1 MQSNKGKSSLP
12 SNTPLANPPAHHNAV
27 TPSHSGNVQPPIL
40 ASRGRGGR
48 SSAPR
53 GKGRGVGRGS
63 HPDHT
68 QPPTAAA
75 GQQTP
80 TAAGQQFTTAAAQ
93 QCTAAAVQEPFGAAA
108 GGQQPPVQL
117 SFAAADA
124 QGSVIEEIQHFWN
137 EAERVASLFDNQVG
151 VQPQHEEIIV
161 TQPEVDMTLDLESQS
176 ATQVANSRPTPKR
189 TKKSSTVATT
199 SNHPRTRSRT
209 TLKCQFS
216 NTIDKPLNLD

>member
-1 MQSNKGKSSLP
+1 MDPIGEGDY
-12 SNTPLANPPAHHNAV
+12 NTLVLNNLLLLLFD
-27 TPSHSGNVQPPIL
+27 Q
-40 ASRGRGGR
+40 
-48 SSAPR
+48 
-53 GKGRGVGRGS
+53 
-63 HPDHT
+63 

-80 TAAGQQFTTAAAQ
+80 TAAAQQFTTAAAQ
-93 QCTAAAVQEPFGAAA
+93 QCTAAAVQEPFGAAG

-137 EAERVASLFDNQVG
+137 EAER
-151 VQPQHEEIIV
+151 
-161 TQPEVDMTLDLESQS
+161 DLESQS

-189 TKKSSTVATT
+189 TKKSSAIATT

-209 TLKCQFS
+209 TLRCQFS